1 MWVFYLTIASK
12 LLIGLLSIVV
22 VINLTGKGN
31 LAPASAM
38 DQVQN
43 YVLGGIIGGVIYNP
57 NITVVQ
63 YMIILMIWMFLV
75 LGLRFLKVNSLFF
88 KRVLDGNPVVLIK
101 RGVLDVEACR
111 KAGFSA
117 YDVMFK
123 LRSNGVYSVQKVRRA
138 VLEQNGQLI
147 IVLFGEEVPKYP
159 IITDGIIR
167 YDILDSMDKD
177 EEWLR
182 EKIQQKGYQDVA
194 EIFLAEMDGGDIYLV
209 PYVPKE
215 E

>member
-117 YDVMFK
+117 SDVMFK

-182 EKIQQKGYQDVA
+182 EKIQQKVYQDVA